1 MKKICSW
8 LLALAIVFGCYL
20 TPARA
25 QNTVLEYPLYKLPVA
40 PVLDGHINDD
50 PAWKGVPE
58 ATGFFKL
65 GGTYTRAK
73 QTWVRAAWRD
83 DAIYLAVRA
92 YEPDIAQLKAGG
104 TDGGDLWS
112 DDGIEIF
119 VRPPGVNDFY
129 HFILNSKGAR
139 RGAEVAEGNLNWQ
152 AKASSDTDSY
162 TLEIRIPFAIFGR
175 TPKAGEVWRGNFAR
189 NIFTTISG
197 GDKFTTWAPLKA
209 SFHEWQRFPRWKFI
223 GTPPPAD
230 KLAEVE
236 AQLNNAYYDF
246 LRADIAQN
254 AAQSATYVPTL
265 QQAAKYPQ
273 FAAANALLSDWEKV
287 QHAQSLGKLA
297 SDEDLRGTVALGENL
312 IVKSKKLKYDFL
324 FWQLFNTD

>member
-1 MKKICSW
+1 MKKIYCW
-8 LLALAIVFGCYL
+8 LLVLATVFGFRL

-25 QNTVLEYPLYKLPVA
+25 QQAVLEYPVYKLPMA
-40 PVLDGHINDD
+40 PILDGHINDD

-58 ATGFFKL
+58 ASGFFKL

-73 QTWVRAAWRD
+73 QTWVRVGWRD

-92 YEPDIAQLKAGG
+92 YEPDVAQLKAGG
-104 TDGGDLWS
+104 ADGSDLWS

-119 VRPPGVNDFY
+119 VRPPGVDDFY

-139 RGAEVAEGNLNWQ
+139 RSSELAEGNLNWQ
-152 AKASSDTDSY
+152 AKASSDADSY
-162 TLEIRIPFAIFGR
+162 SLEIRIPFTIFGR
-175 TPKAGEVWRGNFAR
+175 TPKPGEEWRGNFAR

-223 GTPPPAD
+223 DTAPPAD
-230 KLAEVE
+230 KLAAVE
-236 AQLNNAYYDF
+236 AQLNDAYHDS

-254 AAQSATYVPTL
+254 AAQSATYIPTL
-265 QQAAKYPQ
+265 QMAAKLPQ
-273 FAAANALLSDWEKV
+273 FASADQLLNDWKDV

-297 SDEDLRGTVALGENL
+297 SDEELRNSSALGENL
-312 IVKSKKLKYDFL
+312 IEKSKKLKYDFL
-324 FWQLFNTD
+324 FWQLFNQ